1 MNTLDS
7 EAIPVYALVRATGET
22 VLSFHQPPDFV
33 QSADGRLEAVNESDY
48 ESEPRLATSTDLQ
61 LVDFLLPEDDGK
73 LLSLADGIYQVRC
86 FRGRTSEG
94 QTTYSIEL
102 KRR

>member
-1 MNTLDS
+1 MSTLKS

-22 VLSFHQPPDFV
+22 MLSFHQPPNFV
-33 QSADGRLEAVNESDY
+33 QAADGTLEPIDESDY

-61 LVDFLLPEDDGK
+61 LADFLRPEDDGK

-86 FRGRTSEG
+86 FRGQTSEG

-102 KRR
+102 QRR